1 MFWKIKEYLD
11 KYEYYNEFVS
21 VYSLEELN
29 DPLALKV
36 DWETSEYGS
45 SNGFNYTIARFRN
58 IFTIRLKKVTSIF
71 IYIALAAFFMG
82 IVLLFAKGYF
92 LYGIVALVSFLLI
105 TFMASRLLKV
115 FVFKK
120 DRDIAYG
127 AIELPFT
134 RVGKYELVESLDDIY
149 AIQVIRFRVRVD
161 SDESR
166 EIIDNA
172 VLNLIL
178 KDGSRVNLIIQSDVV
193 LLCRIAQELSKFL
206 DTPVWYVYTNDLP
219 R

>member
-1 MFWKIKEYLD
+1 
-11 KYEYYNEFVS
+11 
-21 VYSLEELN
+21 
-29 DPLALKV
+29 
-36 DWETSEYGS
+36 
-45 SNGFNYTIARFRN
+45 
-58 IFTIRLKKVTSIF
+58 
-71 IYIALAAFFMG
+71 MG
-82 IVLLFAKGYF
+82 IVLLFARGYF

-206 DTPVWYVYTNDLP
+206 DTPAWYVYTNDLP